1 MLLLVTFA
9 SFGTIMA
16 FDAHTPRMITSL
28 LALAYTLLVV
38 SGGDVVLPI
47 QNDRSNNVKGAIR
60 WQEPHP
66 RRIPPTDKI
75 PKRERNSA
83 QQNEKNTNNP
93 RILNPNNKHAKKK
106 VQEPKQQTKAA
117 KKGVHSRLGDWAL
130 CSVSSEC
137 RNGCCS
143 NFDSDDGRGRC
154 IPSEGGLRSDLCVV
168 TRSGTF
174 PTNLSVPA
182 STFAPSTVPPTPP
195 GPQYGLQQD
204 CLQDD
209 PSRFNIC
216 LDLGSKSGLYQPW
229 MDSAIA
235 ARDRWLQVISADTLP
250 ATDTTRL
257 YLENPDRV
265 PEGVATRLPPYIDD
279 IYISIVESDIGNDGP
294 MGTLGVAGPLFT
306 HTNSAGRKLPYYAR
320 IRLDAADLA
329 RMYADNTLGAVIEH
343 EIGHALGFG
352 WKSFVDNGLI
362 SGLPGDSKYLG
373 QYAQQE
379 WEAMGCSGDTPLE
392 VDEET
397 GKPEGHWDERCLNK
411 ELMTSKT
418 DVAISRYRSRLT
430 IGVMKDLGYM
440 VNVDAADAFTLD
452 QLSESQC
459 ASYCP
464 EARGNFS
471 FAGSSS
477 FHQDINNTV
486 EERIGILLVAAAELQ
501 RNRENPP
508 SSLPEGTEYVGGDVV
523 TVLIKDSRGRIKG
536 MPVTWEDVEEY
547 FEEVNQQVQPL
558 TGK

>member
-1 MLLLVTFA
+1 
-9 SFGTIMA
+9 
-16 FDAHTPRMITSL
+16 
-28 LALAYTLLVV
+28 
-38 SGGDVVLPI
+38 
-47 QNDRSNNVKGAIR
+47 
-60 WQEPHP
+60 
-66 RRIPPTDKI
+66 
-75 PKRERNSA
+75 
-83 QQNEKNTNNP
+83 
-93 RILNPNNKHAKKK
+93 
-106 VQEPKQQTKAA
+106 
-117 KKGVHSRLGDWAL
+117 
-130 CSVSSEC
+130 
-137 RNGCCS
+137 
-143 NFDSDDGRGRC
+143 
-154 IPSEGGLRSDLCVV
+154 
-168 TRSGTF
+168 
-174 PTNLSVPA
+174 
-182 STFAPSTVPPTPP
+182 
-195 GPQYGLQQD
+195 
-204 CLQDD
+204 
-209 PSRFNIC
+209 
-216 LDLGSKSGLYQPW
+216 

-250 ATDTTRL
+250 STDTTRL
-257 YLENPDRV
+257 YLKNPDRV

-294 MGTLGVAGPLFT
+294 KGTLGVAGPLFT

-329 RMYADNTLGAVIEH
+329 RMYADNTIGTVIEH

-362 SGLPGDSKYLG
+362 TGLPGDSKYLG

-379 WEAMGCSGDTPLE
+379 WEAMGCSGEIPLE
-392 VDEET
+392 IDEAT
-397 GKPEGHWDERCLNK
+397 GKPEGHWDEGCLNK
-411 ELMTSKT
+411 ELMTSET

-440 VNVDAADAFTLD
+440 VNMDAADAFTLD

-471 FAGSSS
+471 FAGFSS
-477 FHQDINNTV
+477 FHQDSNSTV

-523 TVLIKDSRGRIKG
+523 TVLIKDSCGRIKG
-536 MPVTWEDVEEY
+536 MPVTWEDVEGY